1 MAACFESLKEKLLTQ
16 PWKVMEGFGQELMSK
31 LSLKDEWKLV
41 KEENQRLKVERRTG
55 EELRWGRVLCRRK
68 AYARIGRTEP

>member
-16 PWKVMEGFGQELMSK
+16 PWKVMEGIRQELMSK

-68 AYARIGRTEP
+68 VYARIGRTEP